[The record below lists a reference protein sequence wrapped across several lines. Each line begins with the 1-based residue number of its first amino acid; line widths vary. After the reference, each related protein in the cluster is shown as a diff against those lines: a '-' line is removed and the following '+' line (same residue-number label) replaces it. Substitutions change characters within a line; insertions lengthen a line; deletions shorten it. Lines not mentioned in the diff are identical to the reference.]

1 MTPQEA
7 LEEVRKDLTQA
18 FGDALAARI
27 MNAACDRLL
36 KEEIGTAAYRDV
48 ISSLCKDER
57 VLGMFGELGVID
69 KQQRWE
75 KLA

>member
-7 LEEVRKDLTQA
+7 LQEVRKDLTQA

-27 MNAACDRLL
+27 MNAADDRPQ
-36 KEEIGTAAYRDV
+36 KEEIGAAAYRDV
-48 ISSLCKDER
+48 ISALCKDER
-57 VLGMFGELGVID
+57 VMGMFGELGVKD

-75 KLA
+75 KLV

>member
-27 MNAACDRLL
+27 MNAAGDRLP
-36 KEEIGTAAYRDV
+36 KEEIGAVVYREV
-48 ISSLCKDER
+48 VSALCKDER
-57 VLGMFGELGVID
+57 VLGMFGELGVKD